1 MPLGCDASIPPP
13 PKSRREINKYKA
25 RLVAIGGVLIVEV
38 VRMPWIWQGLESGA
52 RRALRSDRDP
62 LQDGGHRPTY
72 YKSEDS
78 VGLLIYCSSAQLCTA
93 GDEP

>member
-1 MPLGCDASIPPP
+1 ML
-13 PKSRREINKYKA
+13 R
-25 RLVAIGGVLIVEV
+25 V

-62 LQDGGHRPTY
+62 LQDGGHRRTY

-78 VGLLIYCSSAQLCTA
+78 VGLLILFECTA